1 MARYI
6 ETHVRNIETPCHP
19 QIYDWLYIPSEVRQN
34 LLGLLSRLLQLRPLI
49 PDFDLYLELL
59 RLLLS
64 LVLLHLCLLLLVLL
78 LLLLE
83 RLLYLPLPFNL
94 LLLLLLSFINL
105 LQLLLSLDQLLFIFF
120 VLSSSDL

>member
-1 MARYI
+1 M
-6 ETHVRNIETPCHP
+6 TFVNDVDHPPCHVEYFI
-19 QIYDWLYIPSEVRQN
+19 QELMEIRALGRSI
-34 LLGLLSRLLQLRPLI
+34 GLLSRLLQLRPLI

-105 LQLLLSLDQLLFIFF
+105 LQLLSLDQLLFIFF